1 MRYALLINN
10 AEPAP
15 GEVTAEAVDEMKSLI
30 RAYTDALYA
39 AGVLVAAEI
48 LASPTATQTVTRRD
62 GDLRVQ
68 EGPFAETREALAGVF
83 VIDVPDHD
91 AALAWTEKMPAT
103 QYAVVEVRRSVL
115 SCVDGVWS
123 D

>member
-39 AGVLVAAEI
+39 AGVLVAA
-48 LASPTATQTVTRRD
+48 
-62 GDLRVQ
+62 
-68 EGPFAETREALAGVF
+68 
-83 VIDVPDHD
+83 
-91 AALAWTEKMPAT
+91 
-103 QYAVVEVRRSVL
+103 
-115 SCVDGVWS
+115 
-123 D
+123 